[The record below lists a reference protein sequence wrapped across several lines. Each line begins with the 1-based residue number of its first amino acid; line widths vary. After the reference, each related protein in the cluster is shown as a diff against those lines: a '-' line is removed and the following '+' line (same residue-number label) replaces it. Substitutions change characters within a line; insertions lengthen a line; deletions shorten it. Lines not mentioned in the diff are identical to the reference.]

1 MAKIDVLEMMYS
13 KGKSPLEFHF
23 ENLRARPLLSLL
35 TVYDIE
41 SLRRIA
47 TSIKLSS
54 KPEEKYKMI
63 DQIMRPRGFKFMS
76 SGTNRVVY
84 KYLDDNTI
92 VVKIAIDKVGMKDN
106 PAEYRNQYLLEPFVT
121 KVFEVSPC
129 GTVGLFE
136 RVNPITSREEYLSIA
151 DSVYELLT
159 TITGK
164 YVLNDIGTMYFQNIG
179 IRTGFGVVLLDF
191 PYCYELDNK
200 KLYCNKVDLAT
211 GIVCGGEIDYDSGF
225 NKLICTKCGK
235 EYYAKQLEKYRKEKK
250 IIVETEGEKDMKI
263 SIVQNKKVIKT
274 FKEEKNTNTIP
285 VKKEKKPNIS
295 VSGQKPNRPKPQMKK
310 EASTVTENKPVN
322 TPSANANISSSD
334 YKSDSEDKVIY
345 QQDEKAE
352 EIDAIQIEKTVVDE
366 GQDSNIP
373 TDVTGAY

>member
-1 MAKIDVLEMMYS
+1 MAKIDILEMMYS

-179 IRTGFGVVLLDF
+179 IRTGFGVVLL
-191 PYCYELDNK
+191 
-200 KLYCNKVDLAT
+200 
-211 GIVCGGEIDYDSGF
+211 
-225 NKLICTKCGK
+225 
-235 EYYAKQLEKYRKEKK
+235 
-250 IIVETEGEKDMKI
+250 
-263 SIVQNKKVIKT
+263 
-274 FKEEKNTNTIP
+274 
-285 VKKEKKPNIS
+285 S
-295 VSGQKPNRPKPQMKK
+295 VRS
-310 EASTVTENKPVN
+310 
-322 TPSANANISSSD
+322 
-334 YKSDSEDKVIY
+334 
-345 QQDEKAE
+345 
-352 EIDAIQIEKTVVDE
+352 
-366 GQDSNIP
+366 
-373 TDVTGAY
+373 